1 MLKITL
7 KDREFI
13 LRTLAQTDSEKYLIF
28 FNGLGDESIRCRF
41 GHLIAKLTG
50 PEAEKRTD
58 GNLENERALA
68 VFDAACIKIL
78 AIGRCYFDT
87 QTRDAE
93 VALVV
98 SEEVRRLGLGRLL
111 LQHLI
116 QTAKNGN
123 SRAIHAYIATR
134 NAPVVA
140 LFRSMGFAGQSVDD
154 NGDLC
159 LTLNVS
165 AD

>member
-7 KDREFI
+7 KEHEFI
-13 LRTLAQTDSEKYLIF
+13 LRALAQSDSEKYLIF
-28 FNGLGDESIRCRF
+28 FNGLSDNSIRCRF
-41 GHLIAKLTG
+41 GHLIAKLTV

-58 GNLENERALA
+58 SKLESEMALA
-68 VFDAACIKIL
+68 IFDAECSKIL

-87 QTRDAE
+87 QTKDSE

-116 QTAKNGN
+116 QIAINGN
-123 SRAIHAYIATR
+123 SRSIHAYVATR

-140 LFRSMGFAGQSVDD
+140 LFRSVGFAGQSVDD
-154 NGDLC
+154 NGDLQ
-159 LTLNVS
+159 LTLKVS
-165 AD
+165 SD